1 MTTGTRQQKG
11 FFQNIFA
18 VASDLRFLQ
27 VFGQIVFM
35 ILVVIAVTALANSI
49 IGALAS
55 KNLTPTFT
63 FLQNRAGFSISGA
76 EGYTPDSSYW
86 VAFTVGLRN
95 TLVVVVGGLVG
106 ATILGIIG
114 GVFLLSTNW
123 LIRTITRFFVE
134 ILRNTPLL
142 LQIFAWY
149 FVAVLALPALNDA
162 ITVPNAGLVALPL
175 RWLIYLIVGVL
186 VWRSQR
192 NLRAEQRESRAYL
205 VPLLVGLAAAIEV
218 GFAFFYNAPGRNLF
232 GVGLS
237 GGSLQILYVV
247 ASLVIFAA
255 VFFAAPRYLRASL
268 GGLVIG
274 QLIGALVFF
283 FAVSP
288 AAAVIT
294 ELQPVFNL
302 SNRGLVYPEIH
313 TTARFAVWFLFVV
326 VGITVAVALYFY
338 LGRLTEQTGQPH
350 PRVRYGLASI
360 VLFALI
366 GWVVVAT
373 EPQPATVP
381 VDQGGAVTYMA
392 LADARA
398 QGLLT
403 AADEL
408 QYSTEPVI
416 IALPERAGLRF
427 KTGTLLDQR
436 YIALLLALVTYTAAF
451 IAEIVRAGIQ
461 AVPNGQLEAARA
473 LGLKS
478 GQVLYMVVLPQAL
491 RVIIP
496 PLGNQYLNLSKNSSL
511 ALAIAYSDIY
521 AVMYTVIN
529 QSGQAVT
536 GILIIMLSYLVISLA
551 IAGAMNWVNGR
562 FQLVTR

>member
-27 VFGQIVFM
+27 IFGQIVFI
-35 ILVVIAVTALANSI
+35 ILVVVAVTSLANSI
-49 IGALAS
+49 VGALAS

-63 FLQNRAGFSISGA
+63 FLQNRAGFAISGA
-76 EGYTPDSSYW
+76 EGYTPDDSFW
-86 VAFTVGLRN
+86 VAYTVGLRN
-95 TLVVVVGGLVG
+95 TLVVVAGGLVG
-106 ATILGIIG
+106 ATVLGIIG

-149 FVAVLALPALNDA
+149 FVAVLALPSLNDA
-162 ITVPNAGLVALPL
+162 FNLPNPGLVALPL
-175 RWLIYLIVGVL
+175 RWLIYLIVGVV

-192 NLRAEQRESRAYL
+192 NLRAEQREGRAYL

-218 GFAFFYNAPGRNLF
+218 GFAFFSTTSDYNLF

-237 GGSLQILYVV
+237 GGSSQVLYVV
-247 ASLVIFAA
+247 ASVVIFAI
-255 VFFAAPRYLRASL
+255 VYFAAPGHLRASL

-274 QLIGALVFF
+274 QLLGALAFF

-288 AAAVIT
+288 DAAVTT
-294 ELQPVFNL
+294 ELHPILNL

-313 TTARFAVWFLFVV
+313 TTAHFAEWFLFVV
-326 VGITVAVALYFY
+326 IGITVAVALYFY
-338 LGRLTEQTGQPH
+338 LGRLTEQTGDPH

-360 VLFALI
+360 ILFAVI
-366 GWVVVAT
+366 GWLVVAA
-373 EPQPATVP
+373 EPLPTTILI
-381 VDQGGAVTYMA
+381 DQGGTVTTMT
-392 LADARA
+392 LDDARA
-398 QGLLT
+398 QGLLS
-403 AADEL
+403 ASDLL
-408 QYSTEPVI
+408 QYSADPVI

-427 KTGTLLDQR
+427 STGTLLDQR

-478 GQVLYMVVLPQAL
+478 GQTLYMVILPQAL

-496 PLGNQYLNLSKNSSL
+496 PLGNQYLNLAKNSSL

-536 GILIIMLSYLVISLA
+536 GILIIMFSYLVISLA
-551 IAGAMNWVNGR
+551 IAGVMNWVNGR

>member
-1 MTTGTRQQKG
+1 MTTGTRTRKN
-11 FFQNIFA
+11 FFQNSFGI
-18 VASDLRFLQ
+18 VSDLRFIQ
-27 VFGQIVFM
+27 IFGQTVFL
-35 ILVVIAVTALANSI
+35 ILVVIALAGLVSSI
-49 IGALAS
+49 VGALAS

-63 FLQNRAGFSISGA
+63 FLQNRAGFAIAGA

-86 VAFTVGLRN
+86 TAYTVGLRN
-95 TLVVVVGGLVG
+95 TLIVVSGGLVG

-162 ITVPNAGLVALPL
+162 FTLPNPGLVALPL
-175 RWLIYLIVGVL
+175 RWLIYLIVGVV

-192 NLRAEQRESRAYL
+192 NLRAEQREGRAYL
-205 VPLLVGLAAAIEV
+205 VPLLVGFAAAIEV
-218 GFAFFYNAPGRNLF
+218 GFAFFYNTPERNLF

-237 GGSLQILYVV
+237 GGSLQLLYVV
-247 ASLVIFAA
+247 ASVVIFAA
-255 VFFAAPRYLRASL
+255 VFFAAPRPLRASL

-274 QLIGALVFF
+274 QLLGALAFF
-283 FAVSP
+283 FAASP
-288 AAAVIT
+288 DAAVT
-294 ELQPVFNL
+294 VELHPFLYL

-313 TTARFAVWFLFVV
+313 TTARFGEWFLFVV
-326 VGITVAVALYFY
+326 IGITVAVALYFY
-338 LGRLTEQTGQPH
+338 LGRLTEQTGDPH
-350 PRVRYGLASI
+350 PRFRYGLASI
-360 VLFALI
+360 VLFAVI
-366 GWVVVAT
+366 GWLVVAI
-373 EPQPATVP
+373 EPLPTSIP
-381 VDQGGAVTYMA
+381 VEQGGTVTYMA
-392 LADARA
+392 LDDARA

-403 AADEL
+403 PSDEL

-416 IALPERAGLRF
+416 IAPPERAGLRF
-427 KTGTLLDQR
+427 STGTLLDQR

-461 AVPNGQLEAARA
+461 AVPHGQLEAARA

-478 GQVLYMVVLPQAL
+478 GQTLYMVVLPQAL

-496 PLGNQYLNLSKNSSL
+496 PLGNQYLNLAKNSSL

-536 GILIIMLSYLVISLA
+536 GILIIMLSYLVISLL

>member
-1 MTTGTRQQKG
+1 MTTGTRPQKG

-27 VFGQIVFM
+27 VFGQTVFL
-35 ILVVIAVTALANSI
+35 ILVVIGVTALANSI
-49 IGALAS
+49 VGALAS

-63 FLQNRAGFSISGA
+63 FLQNRAGFAIAGA

-86 VAFTVGLRN
+86 AAFTVGLRN
-95 TLVVVVGGLVG
+95 TLVVVVGGLIG

-162 ITVPNAGLVALPL
+162 IAVPNDGLIALPL
-175 RWLIYLIVGVL
+175 RWLVYVVVGLL

-218 GFAFFYNAPGRNLF
+218 GFAFFYNSPNGNLF

-237 GGSLQILYVV
+237 GGSLQILYVI
-247 ASLVIFAA
+247 ASIVIFAG
-255 VFFAAPRYLRASL
+255 VFFGAPPHLRASL

-274 QLIGALVFF
+274 QLMGALAFF

-288 AAAVIT
+288 DTALIT
-294 ELQPVFNL
+294 ELHTVFNL

-313 TTARFAVWFLFVV
+313 TTARFAEWFLFVV
-326 VGITVAVALYFY
+326 IGITVAVALYFY

-360 VLFALI
+360 VLFAVI
-366 GWVVVAT
+366 GWIVIAA
-373 EPQPATVP
+373 EPLPETIP
-381 VDQGGAVTYMA
+381 VDQNGTVTSMA
-392 LADARA
+392 LSDARD

-403 AADEL
+403 TADEL

-461 AVPNGQLEAARA
+461 AVPHGQLEAARA
-473 LGLKS
+473 LGLKNT
-478 GQVLYMVVLPQAL
+478 QTLYMVVLPQAL

-536 GILIIMLSYLVISLA
+536 GILIIMFSYLVISLL
-551 IAGAMNWVNGR
+551 IAGMMNWVNGR